1 MIKICKGEEGGVSMD
16 EIKSFPHTA
25 EEALAMLYVSK
36 VMSAESKPEEY
47 LKHYTAALAR
57 IKAEAKRI
65 RNENSKGE
73 QKVSY

>member
-1 MIKICKGEEGGVSMD
+1 MNDVKT
-16 EIKSFPHTA
+16 FPRTA

-36 VMSAESKPEEY
+36 TVSPEVKPEDY

-65 RNENSKGE
+65 RGE
-73 QKVSY
+73 HSSGNQTISY